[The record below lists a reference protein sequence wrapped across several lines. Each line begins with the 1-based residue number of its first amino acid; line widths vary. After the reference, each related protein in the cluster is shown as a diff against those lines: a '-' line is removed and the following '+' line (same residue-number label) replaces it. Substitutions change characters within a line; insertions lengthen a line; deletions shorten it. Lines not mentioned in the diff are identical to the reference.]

1 MSVAMSVALT
11 GAPFPSAS
19 HWLLLLLVLPPVGVS
34 FVHDNTAK
42 ASAMNAANNANFFI
56 LVRF

>member
-1 MSVAMSVALT
+1 MSIALT

-19 HWLLLLLVLPPVGVS
+19 HWLLLLLLPPVGVS
-34 FVHDNTAK
+34 FVHDDTSK
-42 ASAMNAANNANFFI
+42 DSAMNAANNASFFI